1 MDDTGREEVMG
12 KDLLIGLVTG
22 AVTALIG
29 RAFGLSA
36 AQTLCLTVPA
46 FPSGAAVMWSRESDA
61 NG

>member
-1 MDDTGREEVMG
+1 MG

-46 FPSGAAVMWSRESDA
+46 FLSGAAVMWSRESDA